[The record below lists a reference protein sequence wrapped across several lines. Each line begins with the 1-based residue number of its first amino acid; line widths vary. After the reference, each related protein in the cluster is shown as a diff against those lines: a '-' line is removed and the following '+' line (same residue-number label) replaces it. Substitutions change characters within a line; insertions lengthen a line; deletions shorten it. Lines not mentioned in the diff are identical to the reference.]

1 MRRVT
6 PSLVIGLLSILL
18 ASYAIAHGNE
28 KHVMGT
34 VTKIEGGVISIR
46 TPDSGEKTVNIGS
59 GTKFIKGQKPATQQ
73 DVKVGDRVV
82 IHAKQ
87 DGDNLEATEI
97 KIGTSSSYARK
108 AK

>member
-34 VTKIEGGVISIR
+34 VTKIDRRACAS
-46 TPDSGEKTVNIGS
+46 
-59 GTKFIKGQKPATQQ
+59 PAA
-73 DVKVGDRVV
+73 V
-82 IHAKQ
+82 A
-87 DGDNLEATEI
+87 A
-97 KIGTSSSYARK
+97 A
-108 AK
+108 